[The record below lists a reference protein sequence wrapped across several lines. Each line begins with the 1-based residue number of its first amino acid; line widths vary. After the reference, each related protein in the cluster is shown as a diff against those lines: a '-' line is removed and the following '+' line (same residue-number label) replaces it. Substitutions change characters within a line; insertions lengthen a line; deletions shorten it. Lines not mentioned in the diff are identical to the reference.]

1 MASEELPADLDKL
14 KITQTHRL
22 VKCVKR
28 NPFYDADNGF
38 DPAEAICEGPTTD
51 GAKPRSQHRWKC
63 RPRRKSESCLQDC
76 KQEDSFVPEE
86 SFEIVS
92 PLSCTH
98 GVQKQYQKRNG
109 TSKKNI
115 FRPPILK
122 SLYGCEHGKWV
133 VRSGRIVP
141 CKPKEESSD
150 IVGQIA
156 DELKSSCTCA
166 FRDVIGE
173 CNALLEG
180 SKRSTL
186 GNSLHLSRN
195 SSSSKARHSGSALE
209 VPGPSGS
216 AHSHKNDTLG
226 VSAAARS
233 LSAVSLVGATCS
245 QQASYNAAS
254 PGNCD
259 DVTIGELASYF
270 DTIVHIPKK
279 MSSMAEMMYI

>member
-14 KITQTHRL
+14 KITQTHPPIKS
-22 VKCVKR
+22 VER

-38 DPAEAICEGPTTD
+38 DPCDNSEASTSS
-51 GAKPRSQHRWKC
+51 KPRSQHRWKC
-63 RPRRKSESCLQDC
+63 RPRRRSESCLQDC
-76 KQEDSFVPEE
+76 KQEDSFLPTE

-92 PLSCTH
+92 PLSCSH
-98 GVQKQYQKRNG
+98 GVQKHSQKRNYHAPAR
-109 TSKKNI
+109 KNI
-115 FRPPILK
+115 LRQPILR
-122 SLYGCEHGKWV
+122 SLNGCEHGKWI

-150 IVGQIA
+150 IVGQVN
-156 DELKSSCTCA
+156 EEMKSSCSCA

-173 CNALLEG
+173 CNAMLDE

-186 GNSLHLSRN
+186 GNSWHLST
-195 SSSSKARHSGSALE
+195 SKARRSESAIE
-209 VPGPSGS
+209 EPGPSGLQ
-216 AHSHKNDTLG
+216 SHKSDSAI
-226 VSAAARS
+226 SAATRS
-233 LSAVSLVGATCS
+233 LSAVSLMGATCS
-245 QQASYNAAS
+245 QQASYNS
-254 PGNCD
+254 TNPGNCD